1 MNSLRSLDVSA
12 ERPGT
17 ADFNGRHDPPL
28 REIKLSVRTFLNGA
42 FVSDARV
49 LDTSTTTIDYLASDT
64 WGNTATAIGYRVLP
78 PSCSVTLMG
87 AGANTALRTTVL
99 LTANEGQARLFA

>member
-1 MNSLRSLDVSA
+1 VSA

-49 LDTSTTTIDYLASDT
+49 LDTSTTTIDDLASDT
-64 WGNTATAIGYRVLP
+64 WGNTATAIVYRVP